1 MLRVRCLLLPILW
14 LAFPCWAEP
23 LKPERIP
30 EPLKPWIDWV
40 LHDDTERG
48 CPFLYNSF
56 EQKRCAW
63 PSQLDLALSRTEGRF
78 SIIWQAY
85 RESWVNLPGHDKQW
99 PLNVTANGKPL
110 LVTEKKG
117 RPSVFLEPGTYTI
130 EGAFAWDKL
139 PENLTVPQDTGL
151 ITLSINGQF
160 IDRPN
165 LKRGQL
171 WLTRTDDSPVKPD
184 ERNSLEIQ
192 IFRQLIDDIPMQVLT
207 RLDLN
212 VSGEQREVKFA
223 YPMLEDFLPL
233 RIDSPLPARLEP
245 DGQLLVQVRPGRW
258 QLDIMARST
267 EALNTI
273 PFSEPL
279 SDQSKDWSKSELWV
293 FDARP
298 SLRVVEVERPA
309 AIDPTQTNLPENWK
323 RFPAYAI
330 QPGESLVLKTIRR
343 GDPDGEPNNL
353 NLTRTLWLDFDGKG
367 YTVNDKI
374 TGTLS
379 QGWRLDALP
388 RTELGRVSLDGAN
401 QLITRAPDGQS
412 RGVEVRKGAIRLDAD
427 SRISGSRGS
436 LNAVGWAQSFH
447 QVRAELN
454 LPPGWRL
461 LAAGGVD
468 NVPDS
473 WLSHWTLLDLFLVLI
488 ASLAALRLWNVYH
501 GGLTLLTLVLIWHEP
516 GAPQW
521 VWLNILAAAA
531 LLKVLPEGKFR
542 SVVGAYRS
550 AAWAVLVLIAIPF
563 MVDQVRIG
571 LYPQLEKPWQPIQ
584 GPRYERPVA
593 GAMPET
599 ADELMMME
607 APSLDAVRK
616 KARSA
621 AGIVSQAVP
630 SAAPQKR
637 LSERTDPNAKIQ
649 TGPGLP
655 QWQWQKINL
664 SWNGSVTP
672 DQQIS
677 LWYLSPFV
685 TMLLNFLRVGLIAL
699 LAIAMLE
706 RLPKHFKFNR
716 STASLLIL
724 MGLPI
729 LMMPNAPVQ
738 AAFPDPVLLDELKN
752 RLQKAPDCVPNCA
765 GISLMQLTISDKELT
780 IDLEVHAQDSVA
792 VPLPGHYEH
801 WYPNTVSIDGEPAK
815 TLYSSNNGLWLALD
829 AGLHRVV
836 MKGAAPPLAKF
847 TVPLPL
853 KPKRAELSVS
863 DWQVFGVHENGLTDD
878 QLQFSRIAQT
888 EVVTEKAAF
897 DPGILPPFV
906 RIERTLQ
913 LGLDWRVETR
923 IVRVSPSGSSIVLA
937 VPLLDGES
945 VITGGVRVEKGSA
958 LVNMSATQNVMH
970 WESVLKKSDRIEFT
984 ASATD
989 QWVEIWRADVSP
1001 VWHIETA
1008 GIAMMHQDK
1017 RGYWLP
1023 EWRPWPGEQVVLTVS
1038 RPEPAPGQ
1046 TLTIESSRLNLTPGS
1061 RSRNAQLELALDSS
1075 LAAQH
1080 TIRLPEQAVLEA
1092 VTINGQSRPIRQ
1104 KEREVVLPIDPG
1116 KHQVVVSWQES
1127 VPMSSVLESPQVDL
1141 ALPSVNS
1148 NLHLT
1153 LGEDRW
1159 VLMTMGPRFGPAVLI
1174 WGVLVVIVIVSFGL
1188 GKVTLTPL
1196 KTRHWLLLL
1205 IGLSQ
1210 IPVLSALIVVLWLI
1224 ALGLRKERPAQST
1237 KTFNAAQ
1244 VGLGLLTLLSLM
1256 LLFWAVEQGLLGSP
1270 DMQITGNQS
1279 SAYRLNWYQD
1289 RSDELL
1295 PTATVVSVPLMV
1307 YRLLMLAW
1315 SLWLAVALLNWLKW
1329 GWTCFSSNGLW
1340 KRDIVKLESPLDSG
1354 HREEKNQL

>member
-1 MLRVRCLLLPILW
+1 MLNVRCLLLPLLW

-23 LKPERIP
+23 LKPENVP

-40 LHDDTERG
+40 LHDDIERG

-63 PSQLDLALSRTEGRF
+63 PSRLDLALSATEGRF
-78 SIIWQAY
+78 TIVWKAY
-85 RESWVNLPGHDKQW
+85 RESWVNLPGHAKQW

-110 LVTEKKG
+110 LVTDKKG
-117 RPSVFLEPGTYTI
+117 HPAVFLKAGTYAI
-130 EGAFAWDKL
+130 NGNFAWDKL
-139 PENLTVPQDTGL
+139 PENLTLPQDTGL
-151 ITLSINGQF
+151 VTLRINGQV

-171 WLTRTDDSPVKPD
+171 WLARIDDSPVQPD
-184 ERNSLEIQ
+184 ERNSLQ
-192 IFRQLIDDIPMQVLT
+192 LQVFRQLIDEIPMQVLT

-212 VSGEQREVKFA
+212 VSGEQREVKLA
-223 YPMLEDFLPL
+223 YPMPKGFLPL

-258 QLDIMARST
+258 QLDIMARGT
-267 EALNTI
+267 EELNAI
-273 PFSEPL
+273 LSPEPL
-279 SDQSKDWSKSELWV
+279 MEDWPKSELWV

-309 AIDPTQTNLPENWK
+309 AIDPTQTNLPEHWK
-323 RFPAYAI
+323 RLPAYVI
-330 QPGESLVLKTIRR
+330 RPGESLVLKTIHR
-343 GDPDGEPNNL
+343 GDPEGEPNNL

-367 YTVNDKI
+367 YTVNDQI

-388 RTELGRVSLDGAN
+388 GVELGRVGLDGEN
-401 QLITRAPDGQS
+401 QLITHAPDGQS
-412 RGVEVRKGAIRLDAD
+412 WGVEIRKGAIRLDAD
-427 SRISGSRGS
+427 SRIPGSRGT

-461 LAAGGVD
+461 LAAGGID

-473 WLSHWTLLDLFLVLI
+473 WLSRWTLLDLFLVLI

-501 GGLTLLTLVLIWHEP
+501 GGLTVLTLVLIWHEP

-531 LLKVLPEGKFR
+531 LLKVLPEGRFR
-542 SVVGAYRS
+542 SVVGAYRNV
-550 AAWAVLVLIAIPF
+550 AWAILVLIAIPF

-571 LYPQLEKPWQPIQ
+571 LYPQLERPWQTIQ
-584 GPRYERPVA
+584 APRYERPVG

-599 ADELMMME
+599 ADALMVME

-621 AGIVSQAVP
+621 AGIVAQAVP
-630 SAAPQKR
+630 SATPQKR
-637 LSERTDPNAKIQ
+637 LAERTDPDAKIQ

-664 SWNGSVTP
+664 SWNGSVAP
-672 DQQIS
+672 EQQIR
-677 LWYLSPFV
+677 LWYLPPFA

-706 RLPKHFKFNR
+706 RLPKRFKFNR
-716 STASLLIL
+716 STASLLVL
-724 MGLPI
+724 LGLSL
-729 LMMPNAPVQ
+729 LMMPSAPVQ
-738 AAFPDPVLLDELKN
+738 AAFPDPALLDELKT
-752 RLQKAPDCVPNCA
+752 RLRKAPDCVPNCA
-765 GISLMQLTISDKELT
+765 SISLMQLTISDQELM
-780 IDLEVHAQDSVA
+780 IDLEVHAQDNVA
-792 VPLPGHYEH
+792 VPLPGHFEH
-801 WYPNTVSIDGEPAK
+801 WYPNTVSIDGEAAK
-815 TLYSSNNGLWLALD
+815 ALYSFNNGLWIALD

-853 KPKRAELSVS
+853 KPKRAELTVS
-863 DWQVFGVHENGLTDD
+863 DWQVFGLHENGLTDD
-878 QLQFSRIAQT
+878 QLQFSRIAQP
-888 EVVTEKAAF
+888 ESITEKAAF
-897 DPGILPPFV
+897 DPGTLPPFV
-906 RIERTLQ
+906 RMERTLQ

-923 IVRVSPSGSSIVLA
+923 IVRVSPPGSSIVLA

-945 VITGGVRVEKGSA
+945 VITGGVRVEKGKA

-970 WESVLKKSDRIEFT
+970 WESVLKKSDRIELK
-984 ASATD
+984 ASSTD
-989 QWVEIWRADVSP
+989 QWIEVWRADVSP
-1001 VWHIETA
+1001 VWHLETA

-1046 TLTIESSRLNLTPGS
+1046 TLTIENSRLNLTPGI
-1061 RSRNAQLELALDSS
+1061 RSRNAQLQLDLNSS
-1075 LAAQH
+1075 LALQH

-1104 KEREVVLPIDPG
+1104 KNREVVLPIVPG
-1116 KHQVVVSWQES
+1116 KQQVVLNWQEP
-1127 VPMSSVLESPQVDL
+1127 VPMSSLLESSRVDL

-1148 NLHLT
+1148 NIHVA

-1188 GKVTLTPL
+1188 GRVTLTPL

-1244 VGLGLLTLLSLM
+1244 VGLGVLTLLSLM
-1256 LLFWAVEQGLLGSP
+1256 LLFWAVEQGLLGAP

-1289 RSDELL
+1289 RSAELL
-1295 PTATVVSVPLMV
+1295 PTATVVSVPLTA

-1315 SLWLAVALLNWLKW
+1315 SLWLAIALLNWLKW

-1340 KRDIVKLESPLDSG
+1340 KKDIVKLESPLDSG
-1354 HREEKNQL
+1354 HREEKNRL